1 LAASAVT
8 LPRIVEELLQ
18 PIPGEHPSGASL
30 RYEGTYDRIAEAR
43 REDDPNLTQGVWKS
57 ALKQADWTEVEKL
70 CIEALATRTK
80 DLQIAAWLLEA
91 WLHLHQF
98 EGVKDGLDVLCELVE
113 RFWTDLHPQVVNGD
127 LEFRIAPITWIN
139 EKLSIQLKLLPI
151 TSPHSEEVA
160 AYGWSDWENACRTE
174 VNDPKLR
181 PAAVNASPAKLTPAE
196 FHKSVMFTPTAFFA
210 KVAGD
215 VEVAMEACTQLES
228 SLDRLCGKQTP
239 SLRQFYG
246 VLDSVHAYLMST
258 APDRTRDPR
267 DPEDSLASLALAQ
280 SAPDCRRP
288 AEVADA
294 VLTGPVLGSGSI
306 TSRDE
311 AYRRLAEAAE
321 YLSRLEPHSPAPY
334 LVKRAILW
342 GSMRLPE
349 LLREVVRN
357 QTELSEIFRLL
368 EIGNVTKE

>member
-1 LAASAVT
+1 MATSAVT
-8 LPRIVEELLQ
+8 LTRIVEQLLQ

-57 ALKQADWTEVEKL
+57 ARKQADWTEVEKL
-70 CIEALATRTK
+70 CIEALVTRAK

-91 WLHLHQF
+91 WLHLHEFQ
-98 EGVKDGLDVLCELVE
+98 GVKDGLDVLRELVE
-113 RFWTDLHPQVVNGD
+113 RFWADLHPQVVNGD
-127 LEFRIAPITWIN
+127 LEFRIAPIDWIN

-151 TSPHSEEVA
+151 TSPHSEDVA

-181 PAAVNASPAKLTPAE
+181 PAAVNASPAKLTPEE
-196 FHKSVMFTPTAFFA
+196 FQKSVMFTPTAFFA
-210 KVAGD
+210 KLAGE
-215 VEVAMEACTQLES
+215 VEVAIEACTQLES

-239 SLRQFYG
+239 SLRQFYA

-258 APDRTRDPR
+258 LTPH

-280 SAPDCRRP
+280 AGP
-288 AEVADA
+288 AEVAEA
-294 VLTGPVLGSGSI
+294 VVMGPVFGSGSI

-321 YLSRLEPHSPAPY
+321 YLSRMEPHSPAPY

-342 GSMRLPE
+342 GSMSLPQ

-368 EIGNVTKE
+368 EMGNVEKS

>member
-1 LAASAVT
+1 LAASAIT

-30 RYEGTYDRIAEAR
+30 RYEGAYDRIAEAR

-57 ALKQADWTEVEKL
+57 ALKQADWAEVEKL

-91 WLHLHQF
+91 WLHLYEFQ
-98 EGVKDGLDVLCELVE
+98 GVKDGLDVLRELVE

-139 EKLSIQLKLLPI
+139 EKLSIRLKLLPI
-151 TSPHSEEVA
+151 TSPHSEDVPP
-160 AYGWSDWENACRTE
+160 YGWADWENACRTE
-174 VNDPKLR
+174 VHDPKLR
-181 PAAVNASPAKLTPAE
+181 PAAVNASPPKLTPAE
-196 FHKSVMFTPTAFFA
+196 FHKSVMFTPAAFFA
-210 KVAGD
+210 KVARD
-215 VEVAMEACTQLES
+215 VDAAMEACTQLES

-239 SLRQFYG
+239 SLRQFYA
-246 VLDSVHAYLMST
+246 VLDSVHGYLMST
-258 APDRTRDPR
+258 APDRKRDPR

-280 SAPDCRRP
+280 AARP
-288 AEVADA
+288 AEIAEA
-294 VLTGPVLGSGSI
+294 VVTGPVLGSGSI

-311 AYRRLAEAAE
+311 AYRHLAEAAE
-321 YLSRLEPHSPAPY
+321 YLSRIEPHSPAPY

-342 GSMRLPE
+342 GTMSLPE
-349 LLREVVRN
+349 LLQEVVRN
-357 QTELSEIFRLL
+357 PTELSEIFRLL
-368 EIGNVTKE
+368 EMGNVKK

>member
-8 LPRIVEELLQ
+8 LTRIVEQVLQ

-30 RYEGTYDRIAEAR
+30 RYEGAYDRIAEAR
-43 REDDPNLTQGVWKS
+43 REDDPSLTQGIWKS

-91 WLHLHQF
+91 WLHLYEF
-98 EGVKDGLDVLCELVE
+98 EGVKDGLDVLRELVE
-113 RFWTDLHPQVVNGD
+113 RFWADLHPQVVDGD

-151 TSPHSEEVA
+151 TSPHSDDVA
-160 AYGWSDWENACRTE
+160 EYGWSDWENACRTE

-181 PAAVNASPAKLTPAE
+181 PAAVNASPAKLTPEE
-196 FHKSVMFTPTAFFA
+196 FQKSVMFTPTAFFA
-210 KVAGD
+210 KIAGE
-215 VEVAMEACTQLES
+215 VEEAMEACTQLES

-239 SLRQFYG
+239 SLRQFYA
-246 VLDSVHAYLMST
+246 VLDSVHGYLMT
-258 APDRTRDPR
+258 TLTPR

-280 SAPDCRRP
+280 AAPDSHRP
-288 AEVADA
+288 VVAEA
-294 VLTGPVLGSGSI
+294 VVTGPVFGSGSI

-321 YLSRLEPHSPAPY
+321 YLSRIEPHSPAPY

-342 GSMRLPE
+342 GSLSLPQ

-357 QTELSEIFRLL
+357 QTELSEIYRLL
-368 EIGNVTKE
+368 EIGNVEK

>member
-8 LPRIVEELLQ
+8 LSRIVEELLQ

-30 RYEGTYDRIAEAR
+30 RYEGAYDRIAEAR
-43 REDDPNLTQGVWKS
+43 REDDPYLTQGVWKS
-57 ALKQADWTEVEKL
+57 ALKEADWAEVEKL

-91 WLHLHQF
+91 WLHLYRF
-98 EGVKDGLDVLCELVE
+98 EGVKDGLDVLRELVE
-113 RFWTDLHPQVVNGD
+113 QFWMDLHPQVVDGD
-127 LEFRIAPITWIN
+127 LEFRVGPITWIN
-139 EKLSIQLKLLPI
+139 EKLSIQLKLLPM
-151 TSPHSEEVA
+151 TNPHSEDVA
-160 AYGWSDWENACRTE
+160 AYGWADWENACRTE

-181 PAAVNASPAKLTPAE
+181 PAAVNASSPKLTPAE

-210 KVAGD
+210 KLAGE
-215 VEVAMEACTQLES
+215 VEAAMEACTHLES

-239 SLRQFYG
+239 SLRQFYA
-246 VLDSVHAYLMST
+246 VLDSVHGYLMST
-258 APDRTRDPR
+258 LTPR

-280 SAPDCRRP
+280 TDRP
-288 AEVADA
+288 SEIPEA
-294 VLTGPVLGSGSI
+294 VLTGPVLGSAFI

-321 YLSRLEPHSPAPY
+321 YLSRIEPHSPAPY

-342 GSMRLPE
+342 GSMSLPE

-368 EIGNVTKE
+368 EIRHVDT

>member
-8 LPRIVEELLQ
+8 LNTEDRLPRIVEQLLQ

-30 RYEGTYDRIAEAR
+30 RYEGAYDRIAEAR

-57 ALKQADWTEVEKL
+57 ARKQADWTEVEKL
-70 CIEALATRTK
+70 CIEALTTRTK

-91 WLHLHQF
+91 WLHLYEF
-98 EGVKDGLDVLCELVE
+98 EGVKDGLDVLRELVE

-139 EKLSIQLKLLPI
+139 EKLSIQLKLLRI
-151 TSPHSEEVA
+151 TSPHSEDVV

-174 VNDPKLR
+174 INDPKLR
-181 PAAVNASPAKLTPAE
+181 PAAVNASPPKLTPAE
-196 FHKSVMFTPTAFFA
+196 FQKSVMFTPTAFFA
-210 KVAGD
+210 KLAGE

-239 SLRQFYG
+239 SLRQFYA
-246 VLDSVHAYLMST
+246 VLDSVHGYLMST
-258 APDRTRDPR
+258 LAPR

-280 SAPDCRRP
+280 AAPVCRHP
-288 AEVADA
+288 AEVAEA
-294 VLTGPVLGSGSI
+294 VVTGPVFGSGSI

-321 YLSRLEPHSPAPY
+321 YLSRIEPHSPAPY

-342 GSMRLPE
+342 GSMSLPE

-368 EIGNVTKE
+368 EMGNVEK